1 MNTKILNQIANQM
14 VSDSKGILAIDESHG
29 TCKKRFEALDIP
41 VNEENRRSYRDM
53 LVSANSLSNYI
64 SGAILFDETI
74 RQKTSDGSTFPDFLN
89 KIGSKSPIL
98 GTQSFILKARSL

>member
-1 MNTKILNQIANQM
+1 MNKEILNQIATKM

-29 TCKKRFEALDIP
+29 TCKKRFDTLKIA

-53 LVSANSLSNYI
+53 LVSAGSLAKYI

-74 RQKTSDGSTFPDFLN
+74 RQKTNDGSTFPEFLN
-89 KIGSKSPIL
+89 NIGIIPVI
-98 GTQSFILKARSL
+98 